1 MHQWLFEVKGG
12 HGCTLWTHRHIE
24 GRTLGRAASVGFVN
38 VLNTTPTHG
47 SHTGSD
53 SEKKSSLAEL
63 QTQSRCEGQL
73 TKKTLRTI
81 LHFYPFWPSS
91 LTNKRAQSRA
101 HDCFKVHTL
110 LILAIP
116 RGAFC
121 NGVRGRSTKTT
132 TNAEI
137 DSKPAR

>member
-12 HGCTLWTHRHIE
+12 HGWTLWTHRHIE

-73 TKKTLRTI
+73 TKKTLRALFSTI
-81 LHFYPFWPSS
+81 LLLFGHLSYISEH
-91 LTNKRAQSRA
+91 RAEPMIVSRY
-101 HDCFKVHTL
+101 
-110 LILAIP
+110 
-116 RGAFC
+116 
-121 NGVRGRSTKTT
+121 
-132 TNAEI
+132 
-137 DSKPAR
+137 